1 MKGNHNHCVMPEWF
15 YRAPMQFS
23 LGAMLFPGFPLKA
36 RGNDSGGG
44 TCGNDRGGEHAGM
57 PPFSVMPEW
66 FYRASMKFLLGNHDT
81 LWIPAKGICA
91 GVFLIKPLPLLE

>member
-44 TCGNDRGGEHAGM
+44 ACGNDRGGEHAGM
-57 PPFSVMPEW
+57 
-66 FYRASMKFLLGNHDT
+66 T
-81 LWIPAKGICA
+81 
-91 GVFLIKPLPLLE
+91 GVE